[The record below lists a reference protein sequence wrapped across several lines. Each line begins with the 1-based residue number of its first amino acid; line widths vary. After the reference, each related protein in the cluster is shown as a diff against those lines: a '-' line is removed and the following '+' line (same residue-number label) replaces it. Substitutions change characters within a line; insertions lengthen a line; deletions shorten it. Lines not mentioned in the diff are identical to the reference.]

1 MNDINCRP
9 DRRHVSF
16 HLSGGII
23 NQIKAMLDH
32 LTVPDVLAALVNVA
46 AIVIVRSSAD
56 PVKARETTNT
66 FVDVLKQAVSD
77 RLTQRWRS

>member
-56 PVKARETTNT
+56 PVKARETANA
-66 FVDVLKQAVSD
+66 FIDVFTQAVSD
-77 RLTQRWRS
+77 RLTQRWRP

>member
-1 MNDINCRP
+1 MNDTNCRP

-32 LTVPDVLAALVNVA
+32 LTVPDVLAALVNVTA
-46 AIVIVRSSAD
+46 MTIVRSSAD
-56 PVKARETTNT
+56 PVMAHETANA
-66 FVDVLKQAVSD
+66 FAAVFERAFAD
-77 RLTQRWRS
+77 RLQQRGWR